1 MCNFDVFFLACGYMN
16 RVEAQRIAGAS
27 ASVGAGSIIRWYL

>member
-16 RVEAQRIAGAS
+16 RVEAQRIAGA
-27 ASVGAGSIIRWYL
+27 GAGVGSIIRCYL